1 MSAKTHY
8 SPLEYLI
15 SCKRIYE
22 SRKAHYQQKQTIA
35 AGSKKKKKKPSSS
48 SPSPPAKKK
57 KKQFSFELADWP
69 LRLSGLRVPTIGG
82 GPDDLTW
89 VTVLAQ
95 KQKKGV
101 LRVVLYDVTRIEQ
114 AYEGLEDPYYTFDK
128 AAAEKLSL
136 KPDCLYTENPG
147 RGSYDEIPLFH
158 SDNRPVTDLFQRL
171 SALRIRSNT

>member
-22 SRKAHYQQKQTIA
+22 SRKAHYQQTIA

-57 KKQFSFELADWP
+57 KKQFPFELADWP

-82 GPDDLTW
+82 GPDELTW